1 MKKLL
6 TLIVIMF
13 FVMAIAAQEK
23 GNNNYF
29 PWKEVALDN
38 AQMFE
43 LEKEIEKVSTRCQVV
58 FNGENGI
65 LIYISHINTHQTVA
79 IDSIGTFASER
90 RSGDNIIYPLEMD
103 MVRLNGFHNELN
115 ILPEYIQKFLKV
127 FYKELAKEEIYYT
140 W

>member
-6 TLIVIMF
+6 CFVIITF
-13 FVMAIAAQEK
+13 FVITVMAQE
-23 GNNNYF
+23 NDNYF
-29 PWKEVALDN
+29 PWEEIKVEN
-38 AQMFE
+38 GKMFE
-43 LEKEIEKVSTRCQVV
+43 LEKKIEKVSTRCQVV

-79 IDSIGTFASER
+79 IDSLGAFASER
-90 RSGDNIIYPLEMD
+90 RSKDNIIYPLELD
-103 MVRLNGFHNELN
+103 MVRLNGFHEELN

-127 FYKELAKEEIYYT
+127 FYKELATEEIYYT